1 MPAFVPDIS
10 VMAAFAVAAA
20 VLAITPG
27 PDMALFVART
37 INHGRAHGVA
47 AVAGAVSGLMV
58 HSFLAAFGISL
69 LLIAAPPAFL
79 ALKIAGALYLLW
91 LAIQAVRQE
100 GGLRLARS
108 GGRAPRLGESYLT
121 GLGINLTNPKIV
133 LFFVTFLPQFVAS
146 TDPHAAGKLLFLG
159 AEFLAV
165 AIPIVLVIVL
175 LAERIAR
182 LLTRSRVARLT
193 LNWSFAAVFA
203 AFAVAI
209 LAVEGRR

>member
-1 MPAFVPDIS
+1 MPTFVPDIS

-27 PDMALFVART
+27 PDMALFISRT
-37 INHGRAHGVA
+37 VNHGRGHGVA
-47 AVAGAVSGLMV
+47 AVFGAVSGLMV

-69 LLIAAPPAFL
+69 LLIAAPTAFL

-91 LAIQAVRQE
+91 LAIQAVRAE
-100 GGLRLARS
+100 GGLRLATGDR
-108 GGRAPRLGESYLT
+108 RTPRLSESYLT
-121 GLGINLTNPKIV
+121 GIGINLTNPKIV

-159 AEFLAV
+159 VEFLVVAV
-165 AIPIVLVIVL
+165 PIVLVIVM

-182 LLTRSRVARLT
+182 LLTRSLAARRT

-203 AFAVAI
+203 AFAVAL